1 VGIDIPRWVDS
12 LLGRW
17 ISSAVPRAACVRVF
31 GSLSLRKRLLWAR
44 HHARSCIEGA
54 NHETNLP
61 AEQNPPEASARF
73 PRAHAHEGRPACTQ
87 AAACEG
93 PQAAG
98 SYDRFEVSDGRAA
111 RAVPESLPPATF
123 PGVPTCGAPRAT
135 DDNRAL
141 HRAASTLRPQE
152 IDRFAA
158 TRSHSEQAGRQCSGV
173 KPGKTWDPGVVP
185 AESNVPRRTGRS
197 RGDCPS
203 RCR

>member
-1 VGIDIPRWVDS
+1 MGIDIPRRVDS

-31 GSLSLRKRLLWAR
+31 GSLLLRKCLVWAR
-44 HHARSCIEGA
+44 HHVRSYIESA
-54 NHETNLP
+54 NHEANLP

-73 PRAHAHEGRPACTQ
+73 PGAHADEGWPACAQ

-123 PGVPTCGAPRAT
+123 PGVPTCGAARAT

-141 HRAASTLRPQE
+141 HRAASAQRPQE
-152 IDRFAA
+152 IGRPAA
-158 TRSHSEQAGRQCSGV
+158 ARSHSEQARWQCGRK
-173 KPGKTWDPGVVP
+173 KPGKAWNPRVV
-185 AESNVPRRTGRS
+185 SS
-197 RGDCPS
+197 D
-203 RCR
+203 